1 LRAAD
6 EVFVLQPDGLKWEL
20 ARVLPNAHVF
30 TSTGQLLE
38 GLLHEAQPEDSVV
51 IMSNGSF
58 DGLHQR
64 FLSALQHSQEA

>member
-1 LRAAD
+1 M
-6 EVFVLQPDGLKWEL
+6 
-20 ARVLPNAHVF
+20 LPNAHVF
-30 TSTGQLLE
+30 TGTGQLLE